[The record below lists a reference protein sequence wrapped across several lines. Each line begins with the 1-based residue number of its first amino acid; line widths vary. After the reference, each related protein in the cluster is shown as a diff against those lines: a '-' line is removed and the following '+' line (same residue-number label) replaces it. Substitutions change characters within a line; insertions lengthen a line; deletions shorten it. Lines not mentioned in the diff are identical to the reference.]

1 MNRDLPIGGL
11 PQDENDILLDSVRP
25 TISITNITNMF
36 SLFKLSFS
44 CEMRHFLYSREMFI
58 NSCLVFD

>member
-11 PQDENDILLDSVRP
+11 PHDEKDILLDSVRP
-25 TISITNITNMF
+25 TISITNMF